1 MRARPMFF
9 AVLVTATM
17 MPSSRW
23 ASAAKGASDDALIGY
38 VNIQRAIVEVE
49 EGKRAKEKL
58 KATFDVK
65 QKALSDKESELKKMK
80 DAIEKESVVKDD
92 AATRQKKAEF
102 QTKLLELQQVFMK
115 EQQELQAEEAKALSG
130 ITEKMKKVIQE
141 IGEQGGYT
149 LILEIQDSRLL
160 FAKPHLDL
168 TNEVIR
174 KYNARNK

>member
-1 MRARPMFF
+1 MN
-9 AVLVTATM
+9 T
-17 MPSSRW
+17 SRL
-23 ASAAKGASDDALIGY
+23 ASAALLATMLLMVRPAAAAKGQTDDSLIGY

-49 EGKRAKEKL
+49 EGKRAKDKL

-65 QKALSDKESELKKMK
+65 QKALSDKEADLKKLK
-80 DAIEKESVVKDD
+80 DAIDKESVVKDD
-92 AATRQKKAEF
+92 AATRAKKQEF
-102 QTKLLELQQVFMK
+102 QQKLMDLQNVFMK
-115 EQQELQAEEAKALSG
+115 EQKELQEEEAKQLAG

-174 KYNARNK
+174 KYNAKYK